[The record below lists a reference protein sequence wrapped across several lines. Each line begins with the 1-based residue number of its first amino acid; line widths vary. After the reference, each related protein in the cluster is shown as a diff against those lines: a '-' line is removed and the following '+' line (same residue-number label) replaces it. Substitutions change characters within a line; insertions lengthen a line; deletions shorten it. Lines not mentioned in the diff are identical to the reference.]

1 VREWLAKADEDLRA
15 AEAILAAPMPSFG
28 TASFHA
34 QQAAEKAL
42 KALLVRHSIPFEKTH
57 DLGRILAVAAV
68 AAPGIEM
75 RLADCEVLTPHAVLT
90 RYPMMIPGP
99 ERGAAAGHLALAR
112 RVYADVE
119 ETLRGYLE
127 AEPSAT

>member
-1 VREWLAKADEDLRA
+1 MREWLAKADEDLRA
-15 AEAILAAPMPSFG
+15 AEAILGAAMPSFG

-34 QQAAEKAL
+34 QQGAEKAL
-42 KALLVRHSIPFEKTH
+42 KALLVRHGIPFEKTH
-57 DLGRILAVAAV
+57 DVGRILALAGTAV
-68 AAPGIEM
+68 PGIEV

-99 ERGAAAGHLALAR
+99 QRAAAVGHLALAR

-119 ETLRGYLE
+119 QTLGAYLE
-127 AEPSAT
+127 TEPSAT